1 MRPIVQQVRGDVS
14 KTTSA
19 DLDSPSYTDLDSAES
34 CNRMDKMDSV
44 SNNLSMYD
52 GSVSQ
57 NGVLMGESDCSEQTA
72 TSEEI
77 NGANNGKHIN
87 NGISQKDCTKPQAT
101 PPPSYLQALKN
112 GMANKQTEQALMTAA
127 DQEVTAQNTISEV
140 DRSTGEAVVDAAIEQ
155 LETTQIENEQE
166 EVMSES
172 ETVRICE
179 DDQEEQHQVSLLN
192 PQADEFM
199 VSIPQSSEQTLNP
212 EANEFTVDSDGASDY
227 TGNFSVKLSVSS
239 SGNGVF
245 LPKNLQYPPP
255 PPVAYDKPLLPLSS
269 SKGSSSGYETPN
281 SVETQDTF
289 MYPDSQSTEYKY
301 TPRSSR
307 YRPRYQRPAPVR
319 RVHPQMI
326 ATPSP
331 PPYAPYGYVP
341 NAPAYVPN
349 MAAYQV
355 RQPPYM
361 PPPAQGYGPYPGQY
375 NPAPP
380 AYPMFV
386 KYPQYVPNGQ
396 FYRQVGPQMVA
407 NPYVPAPPPP
417 YMQNMVEVV
426 MPPPNFIPQRQPQ
439 PQAIPFSPQDACT
452 LHCGV
457 PGSPAPLPSNVGG
470 SPAPLPSF
478 PVERRGSGLSMG
490 AGAGVGVGVKAGV
503 RRTSSL
509 PQRNRVS
516 EFAKSQSLPKEA
528 QAQIRLEAQQ
538 CDQQSDQ

>member
-1 MRPIVQQVRGDVS
+1 
-14 KTTSA
+14 
-19 DLDSPSYTDLDSAES
+19 
-34 CNRMDKMDSV
+34 
-44 SNNLSMYD
+44 
-52 GSVSQ
+52 
-57 NGVLMGESDCSEQTA
+57 
-72 TSEEI
+72 
-77 NGANNGKHIN
+77 
-87 NGISQKDCTKPQAT
+87 
-101 PPPSYLQALKN
+101 
-112 GMANKQTEQALMTAA
+112 MANKQTEQALMTAA